1 MKSFKHIDV
10 KTVSEAC
17 RLLGKHKG
25 KAWVIA
31 GGTDLLGI
39 LKDKILP
46 SYPEVIINI
55 KAIPELHYMK
65 EDPHGLKMGALTTL
79 SDIARSPVIQEKY
92 RVLAEAASS
101 VGSPQ
106 IRNMATLA
114 GNLCQDVRCWYYR
127 YPHQIGGR
135 MICLRK
141 GSGRCL
147 ALSGDNRYHAIFEG
161 KRCFAV
167 CPSDTAVAL
176 TALDAKISIA
186 GLKKNRIVPVRDFF
200 TTLGNVLKPGEMV
213 TEIQVPKPFERTKQT
228 FLKLTLR
235 KPIDFAVASVA
246 SVFYLE
252 DGICAEA
259 SIAIGGVAPV
269 PIKAATAEQIIKGRV
284 ITSEVAAKAAEAA
297 VANAKPLS
305 MNAYKVE
312 MTKTLVKRAILST
325 SVIQK

>member
-10 KTVSEAC
+10 KTVKEAC
-17 RLLGKHKG
+17 LLLGKYKE
-25 KAWVIA
+25 KARMIA

-55 KAIPELHYMK
+55 KAIPKLDGMK
-65 EDPHGLKMGALTTL
+65 EDQHGLRIGALTTL
-79 SDIARSPVIQEKY
+79 SEIANSSVIKEKY
-92 RVLAEAASS
+92 KVLAQSADA

-106 IRNMATLA
+106 IRNVATLA

-127 YPHQIGGR
+127 YPHHIGGR

-147 ALSGDNRYHAIFEG
+147 ALSGDNRYHAILEG

-186 GLKKNRIVPVRDFF
+186 GMRKNRIVPVRNFF
-200 TTLGNVLKPGEMV
+200 TTLGNVLKPGEMI
-213 TEIQVPKPFERTKQT
+213 TEIQVPRPSGKTKQT
-228 FLKLTLR
+228 FLKSTLR
-235 KPIDFAVASVA
+235 KPIDFAIVSVA
-246 SVFYLE
+246 SVLYLE

-259 SIAIGGVAPV
+259 NIAIGAVAPV
-269 PIKAATAEQIIKGRV
+269 PIQAERAEQIIKGRA
-284 ITSEVAAKAAEAA
+284 ITPETAAKAAEAA
-297 VANAKPLS
+297 VAGARPLS

-312 MTKTLVKRAILST
+312 MTKTLVKRAILSP
-325 SVIQK
+325 

>member
-1 MKSFKHIDV
+1 MKSFEHIDA
-10 KTVSEAC
+10 KTVNEAC
-17 RLLGKHKG
+17 GLLVRYKG
-25 KAWVIA
+25 KARVIA

-55 KAIPELHYMK
+55 KTIPKLDYIK
-65 EDPHGLKMGALTTL
+65 ENKHGLRIGALTTL
-79 SDIARSPVIQEKY
+79 SDIARSSVIREKY
-92 RVLAEAASS
+92 KALAKAAGA

-127 YPHQIGGR
+127 YPHHIGGR

-147 ALSGDNRYHAIFEG
+147 AVSGDNRYHAILEG

-167 CPSDTAVAL
+167 CPSDMAIAL
-176 TALDAKISIA
+176 TALDAKINI
-186 GLKKNRIVPVRDFF
+186 GGIKKNRTVPVRDFF
-200 TTLGNVLKPGEMV
+200 TYLGNLLKPGEMI
-213 TEIQVPKPFERTKQT
+213 TEIQVPKALGKTKQT
-228 FLKLTLR
+228 FLKWTLR
-235 KPIDFAVASVA
+235 KPIDFAVVSVA
-246 SVFYLE
+246 SVLRLE

-259 SIAIGGVAPV
+259 NIAIGAVAPV
-269 PIKAATAEQIIKGRV
+269 PIKAVAAERTIKGRV
-284 ITSEVAAKAAEAA
+284 ITAETAAEAAEAA

-312 MTKTLVKRAILST
+312 ITKTLVKRAILSE
-325 SVIQK
+325 

>member
-1 MKSFKHIDV
+1 MKSFRHIDA

-17 RLLGKHKG
+17 RLLGKHRG
-25 KAWVIA
+25 KARIIA
-31 GGTDLLGI
+31 GGTDLLGV
-39 LKDKILP
+39 LKDRILP
-46 SYPEVIINI
+46 SYPEVIISI
-55 KAIPELHYMK
+55 KTIPKLDYVK
-65 EDPHGLKMGALTTL
+65 EDKHGLKIGALTTL
-79 SDIARSPVIQEKY
+79 ADIAGSPVVKEKY
-92 RVLAEAASS
+92 KVLAEAADG

-114 GNLCQDVRCWYYR
+114 GSLCQEVRCWYYR

-147 ALSGDNRYHAIFEG
+147 ALAGDNRYHAIMQGKGEE

-176 TALDAKISIA
+176 TALDARISIA

-200 TTLGNVLKPGEMV
+200 TTLGNVLKFGEMV
-213 TEIQVPKPFERTKQT
+213 TEIQVPAPSGRTKQT
-228 FLKLTLR
+228 FLKSTLR
-235 KPIDFAVASVA
+235 KPIDFAIVSVA
-246 SVFYLE
+246 SVLYLR
-252 DGICAEA
+252 DGTCEKA
-259 SIAIGGVAPV
+259 SIAMGAVAPV
-269 PIKAATAEQIIKGRV
+269 PIRAETAERIIKGKA
-284 ITSEVAAKAAEAA
+284 INPEIAAEAAEAA

-312 MTKTLVKRAILST
+312 IAKTLVKRAIYSE
-325 SVIQK
+325 